1 MYSALEFS
9 PADPVHVRTITDL
22 GAKLRHY
29 IKSFVKSPEE
39 QKKAFVEN
47 GVGTIQAIDKANRSD
62 GLQTSKTALEKIL
75 SKLESTAGSQIYH
88 RLRETFNK
96 NDISM
101 ENGSSTIKPY
111 TTPSNIKHSNKDKG
125 R

>member
-1 MYSALEFS
+1 MVL
-9 PADPVHVRTITDL
+9 
-22 GAKLRHY
+22 
-29 IKSFVKSPEE
+29 
-39 QKKAFVEN
+39 
-47 GVGTIQAIDKANRSD
+47 GTIQAIGKANRSD

-101 ENGSSTIKPY
+101 GNGSSTIKPN
-111 TTPSNIKHSNKDKG
+111 TTPSNTKHSNKDKG